1 MRKMVND
8 VRIRWVFC
16 LAVLGVSLLLIGAG
30 RVNGEKRTVSRCT
43 ANREACRE
51 AASFYSKALP
61 VSSANAWKKLIE
73 KNPELA
79 LRAEAGRLYEI
90 GSLE

>member
-1 MRKMVND
+1 MRKLIAD

-16 LAVLGVSLLLIGAG
+16 LAVIGVSLLLIGAG
-30 RVNGEKRTVSRCT
+30 RVNGEKRMVSRRT
-43 ANREACRE
+43 GNREACRE
-51 AASFYSKALP
+51 SASHYTEAL
-61 VSSANAWKKLIE
+61 SSASRNAWNKQIE

-79 LRAEAGRLYEI
+79 LRAETGRLYEI